1 LKTFVGRA
9 SLSFIVVK
17 EAYPNRGVMLMDTNE
32 ATAEAWKGFYSSDW
46 SNALQRP
53 KLTITYWDPG
63 S

>member
-32 ATAEAWKGFYSSDW
+32 ATAEAWKGF
-46 SNALQRP
+46 
-53 KLTITYWDPG
+53 
-63 S
+63 